1 MVFWVL
7 FIGGVL
13 IYLFIS
19 TKKDEINKV
28 NSEGGLEVKYRVL
41 LKYFMEIPNV
51 QIERKSSTSI
61 ILAIKDTHVVT
72 RYTISHGFGNINV
85 YWDHNSAMFG
95 KHSLKWCFP
104 EDYSQYLML
113 STIEHEY
120 EEYQKK
126 LFKK

>member
-1 MVFWVL
+1 MCL
-7 FIGGVL
+7 FTC
-13 IYLFIS
+13 FFS
-19 TKKDEINKV
+19 TKKDEISKV
-28 NSEGGLEVKYRVL
+28 STHGGLEVKYKVL
-41 LKYFMEIPNV
+41 LQYFMEIPNV
-51 QIERKSSTSI
+51 RIERKSSTSI

-72 RYTISHGFGNINV
+72 RYTISHGFGDINV

-95 KHSLKWCFP
+95 KHSLRWCFP